1 MAHRIGGR
9 KLSRKQG
16 PRLAL
21 FKNLT
26 VSVLRYERVKT
37 TEAKAKEISGQ
48 VEKVITLAKRGD
60 LSARRAVVAQF
71 PNEPLVVNKLFDEIA
86 DGIEELVDE
95 IAERLVQLGGTAE
108 GTIGAVKQRSSLGEY
123 PLAIAEGRAHLDA
136 LRERPPSLPV
146 WLTGLPLVGGWI
158 AELPRYLEPGAIEEW
173 LRDNVRLVQDLLL
186 QTAGRV
192 GRNVLKTGVALLA
205 LFFFLRDGDEIVRQI
220 RAAARNLG
228 GETVERR
235 LEAVGGTVRAVV
247 FGLLVTAAVQGVLAG
262 VGYAVAGVPAPVL
275 LGIVTGVLAVVPY
288 GTAVVFVPASLWL
301 LFQGEPVA
309 GVGLLLWGMLV
320 VASMDNLLRPL
331 FISGAIR
338 VPYLLVLFGVL
349 GGLGAFGL
357 VGVFAGPVLL
367 SALFALWRE
376 WAAEGDRP
384 S

>member
-1 MAHRIGGR
+1 VRAAVGAALALVLLAGAWLVLRPFVVPLAWGAILAFTTWPLLRWLRARLGGR
-9 KLSRKQG
+9 RSLAALLVTGFVLLAIVG
-16 PRLAL
+16 PLA
-21 FKNLT
+21 
-26 VSVLRYERVKT
+26 
-37 TEAKAKEISGQ
+37 AA
-48 VEKVITLAKRGD
+48 
-60 LSARRAVVAQF
+60 SAA
-71 PNEPLVVNKLFDEIA
+71 LLDEI
-86 DGIEELVDE
+86 
-95 IAERLVQLGGTAE
+95 
-108 GTIGAVKQRSSLGEY
+108 
-123 PLAIAEGRAHLDA
+123 RAAAQQLDA